1 MTMRDRLHEELEDLW
16 PVLFYMALG
25 AILGPLS
32 LISIPALA
40 ALVYGV
46 IR

>member
-1 MTMRDRLHEELEDLW
+1 MRDRLHEELEDLGR
-16 PVLFYMALG
+16 VLVFMAAG

-32 LISIPALA
+32 LIGIPALA
-40 ALVYGV
+40 ALVLEV